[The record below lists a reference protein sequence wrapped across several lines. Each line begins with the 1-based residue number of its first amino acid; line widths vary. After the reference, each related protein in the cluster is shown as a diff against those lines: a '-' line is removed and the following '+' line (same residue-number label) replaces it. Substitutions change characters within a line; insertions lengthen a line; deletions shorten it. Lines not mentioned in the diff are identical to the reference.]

1 MMKGKQIEACTEGSK
16 LEASTEGSK
25 LEASTRKEA
34 EAAETSIAAPEAS
47 NELYWLPLLAYMHSC
62 VHVRAFPRTSTKYV
76 VLRLLNKQTQGGRS
90 LLVGGRRRQ
99 ASL

>member
-1 MMKGKQIEACTEGSK
+1 MTKGKQIEACTEGSK

-47 NELYWLPLLAYMHSC
+47 NELHWLPLLAYMHSC
-62 VHVRAFPRTSTKYV
+62 VYVRAFPRNSMKYV
-76 VLRLLNKQTQGGRS
+76 APRLVSMQT
-90 LLVGGRRRQ
+90 
-99 ASL
+99 

>member
-62 VHVRAFPRTSTKYV
+62 VRAFPRTSMKYY
-76 VLRLLNKQTQGGRS
+76 VLRPVSMQT
-90 LLVGGRRRQ
+90 
-99 ASL
+99 